1 MVGGAD
7 LPKAGLTLEGLVSGR
22 AGKEQGRG
30 EPCPQHPGVHLW
42 WPRLA
47 LPRMV
52 GRSCWSSRALPVKGG
67 AWARTWSP
75 LPSMGAFRCARAWGL
90 HRMWG
95 LSCAP
100 ESRFPLFSMYVSCFE
115 AELLSVWLF
124 GFSLS
129 FLLVLTEADHCC
141 KDH

>member
-1 MVGGAD
+1 MRIC
-7 LPKAGLTLEGLVSGR
+7 PKPASPWRAGR
-22 AGKEQGRG
+22 AGKEQGG
-30 EPCPQHPGVHLW
+30 GVPCPQHPGVHLW
-42 WPRLA
+42 WPWLA
-47 LPRMV
+47 PPRMV

-75 LPSMGAFRCARAWGL
+75 SPAWAPSAVPGPGACTGCGVSPVLQSPAF
-90 HRMWG
+90 
-95 LSCAP
+95 LS
-100 ESRFPLFSMYVSCFE
+100 FSMYVSCFE